1 MNWEAIGA
9 IGEIVGAIAVV
20 ITLLYLASQT
30 KQNTKATHAHA
41 TASVATEMETNL
53 LAIAQDAELAEAY
66 RKAERREELSE
77 VEAIRLGFWWAAY
90 VRGAHSHLIQDG
102 LGNLSEDNEHA
113 ITQILSSF
121 MVIPFLSERLQT
133 LVDGGLYP
141 EDFCVW
147 LAENVLPPHTGKDH
161 PV

>member
-30 KQNTKATHAHA
+30 RQNTKATHAQA
-41 TASVATEMETNL
+41 TASVAAEMEKNML
-53 LAIAQDAELAEAY
+53 SIANDGFLAEAY
-66 RKAERREELSE
+66 EKAINRERLSPQ
-77 VEAIRLGFWWAAY
+77 EAIRLGFWWAAF

-102 LGNLSEDNEHA
+102 LGNLSEDNETA
-113 ITQILSSF
+113 ISAILRSF
-121 MVIPFLSERLQT
+121 IVVPFLYKQLQW
-133 LVDGGLYP
+133 LVDTKQYP

-147 LAENVLPPHTGKDH
+147 LSENVLPAYEGSKDDA
-161 PV
+161 